1 MPNILRQKLLNANKG
16 SINIGS
22 SVLPTMDETDIEHLV
37 QWSDMLVY
45 DYLTG
50 NYDRVSSMQDAA
62 EKEDKPSILKETIHN
77 LAMSETTGSLWF
89 IDNESAFL
97 DAYSLLY
104 DETSANGSKF
114 QRFHKKMLQTM
125 CVFRKKT
132 IHRLFALK
140 QSMDPAQLLLEFVA
154 MNEPLFEKLPK
165 IHPNSVFREHFS
177 QRINEVW
184 SWIQEC
190 QMQVQYKPSPK

>member
-1 MPNILRQKLLNANKG
+1 MF
-16 SINIGS
+16 
-22 SVLPTMDETDIEHLV
+22 
-37 QWSDMLVY
+37 
-45 DYLTG
+45 DYLILFFLIF
-50 NYDRVSSMQDAA
+50 QDAA
-62 EKEDKPSILKETIHN
+62 EKEDKPAILKETIHN

-104 DETSANGSKF
+104 DETANGSKF

-190 QMQVQYKPSPK
+190 QMQVQYKPSLK